1 VSLEGEA
8 VPDDRDDD
16 RLFEQPFSRRELFR
30 KAGLAGLALPPA
42 AALLAACGKAAPVT
56 SIGGSTPSGPNAS
69 SNPYGT
75 GGIAGAPY
83 PLARPDHPVTW
94 NILADNPAVKDGLS
108 PESGPLKVFGYG
120 DYIYKKVLNAFEKKY
135 NTKVQ
140 WTAFTTPEEMV
151 SKLQTGATQFDVI
164 VTVTLENVGK
174 LIAGKLIQPINHNYL
189 PNLTNI
195 WQTLQS
201 PFYDKESRYTVPY
214 TVYTTGIGVYTPLVP
229 EDVANMPNPYDVLW
243 DPKFKGKAYLLNGAR
258 DAISAALLRRGIK
271 DVNTT
276 DATVLNQAKQDLLQ
290 GSQAMNWKFD
300 HTDYNEL
307 GQFAVHN
314 TWSGQVAYYQYY
326 LPQGVKIDQF
336 LYVWPPKTPSKKPGL
351 ISNDVF
357 AIPKTAKNPV
367 LAHSLIDFVLQQDNA
382 ISNYGYEGYQ
392 PPLNFIQPD
401 QIVSQ
406 GLVPENL
413 KNIVITEQDFPLG
426 VTELEITPAANQM
439 WESIYQQVT
448 GGA

>member
-1 VSLEGEA
+1 MPE
-8 VPDDRDDD
+8 DRDDR
-16 RLFEQPFSRRELFR
+16 RLLDEPLSRRDLLR
-30 KAGLAGLALPPA
+30 KAAMAGLALPPA
-42 AALLAACGKAAPVT
+42 AAVLAACGK
-56 SIGGSTPSGPNAS
+56 GSPDVPSASTGPSGSNAS

-83 PLARPDHPVTW
+83 PLARPDRPVTW
-94 NILADNPAVKDGLS
+94 NVLPDNPAVKDGLQ

-120 DYIYKKVLNAFEKKY
+120 DYIYKKVLNAFEKKH

-151 SKLQTGATQFDVI
+151 SKLQTGATQFDLI

-174 LIAGKLIQPINHNYL
+174 LVAGKLIQPINHSYL
-189 PNLTNI
+189 PSLTNV
-195 WQTLQS
+195 WPTLQS
-201 PFYDKESRYTVPY
+201 PFYDKGSRYTAPY
-214 TVYTTGIGVYTPLVP
+214 TVYTTGIGVYTPLVS
-229 EDVANMPNPYDVLW
+229 EDVANMTNPYDVLW
-243 DPKFKGKAYLLNGAR
+243 DPKYRGKAYILNGAR
-258 DAISAALLRRGIK
+258 DTISAALLRRGVK
-271 DVNTT
+271 DVNTA
-276 DATVLNQAKQDLLQ
+276 DPTVLNQAKEDLLQ

-314 TWSGQVAYYQYY
+314 TWSGQVAYYQYF
-326 LPQGVKIDQF
+326 LPKGVKIDQF
-336 LYVWPPKTPSKKPGL
+336 SYVWPPKTPSGKPGL
-351 ISNDVF
+351 VSNDVF

-367 LAHSLIDFVLQQDNA
+367 LAHSLIDFVLQKDNA
-382 ISNYGYEGYQ
+382 IFNYGYEGYQ
-392 PPLNFIQPD
+392 PPLSFIEPD
-401 QIVSQ
+401 AIVSQ
-406 GLVPENL
+406 GLVPANL

>member
-1 VSLEGEA
+1 MPEGTEDTGFA
-8 VPDDRDDD
+8 DSG
-16 RLFEQPFSRRELFR
+16 FSRRELLR
-30 KAGLAGLALPPA
+30 KAALAGIALPPA
-42 AALLAACGKAAPVT
+42 AACGKSSP
-56 SIGGSTPSGPNAS
+56 TPSGSQATTSGPTNEFGS
-69 SNPYGT
+69 

-94 NILADNPAVKDGLS
+94 NILSDNQPIKDGLS
-108 PESGPLKVFGYG
+108 AESGPLKVFGYG
-120 DYIYKKVLNAFEKKY
+120 DYIYKKVLNAFQKQY

-151 SKLQTGATQFDVI
+151 AKLRTGATQFDII

-174 LIAGKLIQPINHNYL
+174 LIAGKLVQPINHTYL
-189 PNLTNI
+189 SNFSSI

-201 PFYDKESRYTVPY
+201 PFYDRESRYTVPY
-214 TVYTTGIGVYTPLVP
+214 TVYTTGIGVYTPLVS
-229 EDVANMPNPYDVLW
+229 EDVANLPNPYDVLW
-243 DPKFKGKAYLLNGAR
+243 NPKYKGKAYILNGAR
-258 DAISAALLRRGIK
+258 DAISVALLRRGIK
-271 DVNTT
+271 DVNTGDPT
-276 DATVLNQAKQDLLQ
+276 ILNQAKQDLLQ
-290 GSQAMNWKFD
+290 GSQVMNWKFD

-326 LPQGVKIDQF
+326 LPKGITIDKF
-336 LYVWPPKTPSKKPGL
+336 LYVWPPKTPSQKPGL

-367 LAHSLIDFVLQQDNA
+367 LAHKLIDFVLQQDNA

-392 PPLNFIQPD
+392 PPLTFIDPD
-401 QIVSQ
+401 KIVSQ

-413 KNIVITEQDFPLG
+413 KNIVITEDDFSLG
-426 VTELEITPAANQM
+426 IPELEITPQANQM